1 MNYLISIMRLSEVA
15 AEKKILLYGWILE
28 NPVVNCI
35 CRLWKQNSMNVREN
49 TTGINR
55 YVAQKFVQFLVVIDS
70 ECEMTWHDAALLVF
84 TGGSF
89 QVAKK

>member
-1 MNYLISIMRLSEVA
+1 
-15 AEKKILLYGWILE
+15 
-28 NPVVNCI
+28 
-35 CRLWKQNSMNVREN
+35 MNVREN
-49 TTGINR
+49 TTGSNR